1 MGKLEENITKKRNE
15 LEFELDLDELRKTRD
30 KSNLNAVLVQM
41 LQSFNEINTF
51 NLKKNVLGTQVNELE
66 QLKKKVKKA
75 QKLAMIKITEQKV
88 KQRMAE

>member
-15 LEFELDLDELRKTRD
+15 LFELDLDELRKTRD

-51 NLKKNVLGTQVNELE
+51 NLKANVLGTQVNELE

-75 QKLAMIKITEQKV
+75 
-88 KQRMAE
+88 